1 MLIVDMPMPKS
12 CWDCPLSE
20 QIEDW
25 DDFNGSFYV
34 AECKLQYPKVV
45 MIDEHTRIRP
55 DSCPIKGELVL
66 CGECKH
72 RDPEDK
78 RCDCGGHEWVKGK
91 ILPVKDDWFCA
102 DGKRKE
108 KEECSD

>member
-1 MLIVDMPMPKS
+1 MLIVDKPMPKNCYDCTLDC
-12 CWDCPLSE
+12 CWVEGTIP
-20 QIEDW
+20 
-25 DDFNGSFYV
+25 
-34 AECKLQYPKVV
+34 AEYAEKRKLN
-45 MIDEHTRIRP
+45 
-55 DSCPIKGELVL
+55 CPIKGELVR

-102 DGKRKE
+102 DGERKDG
-108 KEECSD
+108 KE

>member
-1 MLIVDMPMPKS
+1 MELIRKSDALHAVLHNTGDAAVAAVQEIKAVDAVP
-12 CWDCPLSE
+12 
-20 QIEDW
+20 
-25 DDFNGSFYV
+25 
-34 AECKLQYPKVV
+34 VV
-45 MIDEHTRIRP
+45 R
-55 DSCPIKGELVL
+55 

-102 DGKRKE
+102 DGERKDGE
-108 KEECSD
+108 

>member
-1 MLIVDMPMPKS
+1 MLIVDMLMPKDGG
-12 CWDCPLSE
+12 CH
-20 QIEDW
+20 IAVDW
-25 DDFNGSFYV
+25 DGHSFVCSIKRKTCDYFFS
-34 AECKLQYPKVV
+34 KK
-45 MIDEHTRIRP
+45 RP
-55 DSCPIKGELVL
+55 DWCPIKGVLVR

-102 DGKRKE
+102 DGERKDGE
-108 KEECSD
+108 RDV

>member
-1 MLIVDMPMPKS
+1 MSDYIKKS
-12 CWDCPLSE
+12 D
-20 QIEDW
+20 
-25 DDFNGSFYV
+25 V
-34 AECKLQYPKVV
+34 RKLLLHNDREAALAKLDELESIDAVPVV
-45 MIDEHTRIRP
+45 R
-55 DSCPIKGELVL
+55 

-102 DGKRKE
+102 SGQRKDGAE
-108 KEECSD
+108 

>member
-1 MLIVDMPMPKS
+1 MKEYIIP
-12 CWDCPLSE
+12 
-20 QIEDW
+20 
-25 DDFNGSFYV
+25 
-34 AECKLQYPKVV
+34 
-45 MIDEHTRIRP
+45 DEFLDYETMASADGQGFLR
-55 DSCPIKGELVL
+55 ELVR

-102 DGKRKE
+102 DGER
-108 KEECSD
+108 